1 MVLTCEIGI
10 VEGKPLMEQYGL
22 DELAA
27 SADAVVPGLGPLAT
41 GLARLAAGAGRAVTL
56 EAMELMVAGR
66 GRELLRG
73 LLQLCLDGQAAAEVR
88 VPRVT
93 GTDGMP
99 RPRAERGHARTV
111 VTTLGAV
118 RVRRIAYRSG
128 VRGVRSLFPRDAV
141 LNLPP
146 CRYSWPLQRLAE
158 MFCQAGSYEQA
169 RGFVRAATGAG
180 IGKRQLQQITARA
193 AADAERFCQDPGR
206 AGDQAVPAAGPG
218 EQDLP
223 PLAISA
229 DGKGV
234 AMLPGARRRRTRAPG
249 QRVRNFKKRPGT
261 GEKKGHKRMAETGCV
276 FDVLPPDQ
284 PRTPEQVMAPGGPK
298 TAPRA
303 ANRWYACDITAG
315 RDVTI
320 GKIFDQAGR
329 RDPGHARTWIALVD
343 GDNYQL
349 GLFQAAAAARGIT
362 LAVVIDFIH
371 VLEYLWK
378 AAWCFH
384 PPRDPAMEDWVTA
397 QALDI
402 LHGRVRDVIER
413 IGRLAA
419 EHPPQPGSEHAKIIR
434 KTLHYLDAKQPWMD
448 YPRALAAGWPI
459 ATGVIEGACRHL
471 VADRMVFSS
480 PRHVDLCPPIRQTV
494 RAGCSSASYR
504 LPRVRVS
511 RGCERPGVPGGAARR
526 PGEEYVR
533 VAVADQFL
541 FDLRFGRD
549 RAEST
554 TRVYAGELAR
564 FLTWCGRTGRSL
576 EDGAQHLSRF
586 VLVLRTTPAERAG
599 AGQGRPPGAA
609 RINHV
614 LAVVREFFKHAV
626 ADKAVDASVLGALYE
641 VGDDRFLPAELRAEG
656 GGLRYRA
663 RPRHRLRTG
672 RAASPEAASQA
683 EWEALLEAATSWR
696 ERFLLVLLWFCG
708 LRIGETLG
716 LRRADLHFTG
726 SSTSLG
732 CQVRGPHLHVVHR
745 DGNPNGASA
754 KSRNERTVPVV
765 AWVLAYYDRYTAER
779 LACPAA
785 DGCDFVFVNLFHAPL
800 GAPMTASAVRQV
812 MRVLSGSITSAQHYV
827 HPSRARMRSAVEAV
841 EKVTSQ
847 RRIRRQE
854 GGPR

>member
-378 AAWCFH
+378 AAWCC
-384 PPRDPAMEDWVTA
+384 
-397 QALDI
+397 
-402 LHGRVRDVIER
+402 
-413 IGRLAA
+413 
-419 EHPPQPGSEHAKIIR
+419 EHAKIIR

-448 YPRALAAGWPI
+448 YPRALAEGWPI

-471 VADRMVFSS
+471 VADRLVFSS
-480 PRHVDLCPPIRQTV
+480 PCHVDLCPPIRQTV

-526 PGEEYVR
+526 PGVLDRGRRGVR
-533 VAVADQFL
+533 Q
-541 FDLRFGRD
+541 
-549 RAEST
+549 
-554 TRVYAGELAR
+554 
-564 FLTWCGRTGRSL
+564 GRSRR
-576 EDGAQHLSRF
+576 S
-586 VLVLRTTPAERAG
+586 VPLRSPL
-599 AGQGRPPGAA
+599 RPGSGG
-609 RINHV
+609 
-614 LAVVREFFKHAV
+614 
-626 ADKAVDASVLGALYE
+626 VDHE
-641 VGDDRFLPAELRAEG
+641 
-656 GGLRYRA
+656 
-663 RPRHRLRTG
+663 
-672 RAASPEAASQA
+672 
-683 EWEALLEAATSWR
+683 
-696 ERFLLVLLWFCG
+696 
-708 LRIGETLG
+708 
-716 LRRADLHFTG
+716 
-726 SSTSLG
+726 SL
-732 CQVRGPHLHVVHR
+732 CR
-745 DGNPNGASA
+745 
-754 KSRNERTVPVV
+754 
-765 AWVLAYYDRYTAER
+765 
-779 LACPAA
+779 
-785 DGCDFVFVNLFHAPL
+785 
-800 GAPMTASAVRQV
+800 
-812 MRVLSGSITSAQHYV
+812 
-827 HPSRARMRSAVEAV
+827 
-841 EKVTSQ
+841 
-847 RRIRRQE
+847 
-854 GGPR
+854 